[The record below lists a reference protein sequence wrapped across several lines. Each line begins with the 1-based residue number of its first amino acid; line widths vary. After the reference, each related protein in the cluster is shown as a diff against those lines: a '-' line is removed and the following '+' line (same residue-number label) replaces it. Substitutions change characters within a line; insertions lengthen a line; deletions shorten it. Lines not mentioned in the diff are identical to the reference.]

1 MATAS
6 PIYSA
11 AQELRT
17 GGPDV
22 VRTALL
28 AARKRT
34 LLLADAYAEALR
46 PAGMRVPYRTTV
58 NPPLWEWG
66 HVAWF
71 QEWWIARNRE
81 RARGI
86 ACDPDR
92 ERAPSLM
99 ANADALYDSSR
110 VVHATRWELPLPD
123 AAGTRNYLSA
133 VFDQT
138 LG

>member
-1 MATAS
+1 METAL

-22 VRTALL
+22 VRAALL

-34 LLLADAYAEALR
+34 LMLADAYAEALR
-46 PAGMRVPYRTTV
+46 PAGMCVPYRSTI
-58 NPPLWEWG
+58 NPPLWQWG

-71 QEWWIARNRE
+71 QEWWIARNRQ
-81 RARGI
+81 RALGTK
-86 ACDPDR
+86 CDPEH

-99 ANADALYDSSR
+99 VGSDRLYDSGKVEHR
-110 VVHATRWELPLPD
+110 TRWELPLPD
-123 AAGTRNYLSA
+123 EKGTREWMA
-133 VFDQT
+133 A
-138 LG
+138 

>member
-1 MATAS
+1 ATAL

-22 VRTALL
+22 VRAALL

-34 LLLADAYAEALR
+34 LMLADAYAEALR
-46 PAGMRVPYRTTV
+46 PAGMRVPYRPTV

-71 QEWWIARNRE
+71 QEWWIARNRQ
-81 RARGI
+81 RALGTK
-86 ACDPDR
+86 ADPGA
-92 ERAPSLM
+92 EHGP
-99 ANADALYDSSR
+99 
-110 VVHATRWELPLPD
+110 PLTARP
-123 AAGTRNYLSA
+123 GRL
-133 VFDQT
+133 
-138 LG
+138 